1 MLRTFLIALVFVAS
15 IAANGLVPPDLSA
28 SNFVLTGA
36 DDVCDG
42 DVVMLGAYDVNGDFY
57 FLSKETKKSK
67 LVGVAATDVGE
78 EISDDLQWVLRSDG
92 EEYSLLTK
100 DLQKGICI
108 EGDKTNLTLS
118 TFGEATKWTIMPAA
132 DYAVRIYNSKV
143 PSRFISISGFGDEGA
158 YFGYYTESGADNIDL
173 LLYRYQDPTQA
184 FPLSDI
190 SDGLLRLTGTWT
202 ADELA
207 ALSFE
212 GVEALDMQSIRL
224 PLGAKSFTHY
234 PENEN
239 IPIYVSASQ
248 SKRVPAEWSFV
259 VCGGQLMK
267 NVVLNDAKPLLL
279 PYPVSVE
286 ASQMSYVRQLCGD
299 GGWETLVVPFDAAL
313 RFKEID
319 GDDAVFV
326 SAKTIPAGEPVLIR
340 PEKNST
346 KSENF
351 EIFSQKNKI
360 SSLENSGATFCGT
373 FQGFKLAED
382 SEDIYM
388 LSNDG
393 ETFSRAL
400 AGSMLSPFRA
410 YMRLSSSRTRLR
422 IIMPTGIP
430 SARLSADSKADV
442 FYDLS
447 GRRAKK
453 DSRGICVG
461 RNGKWLSL

>member
-1 MLRTFLIALVFVAS
+1 
-15 IAANGLVPPDLSA
+15 
-28 SNFVLTGA
+28 
-36 DDVCDG
+36 
-42 DVVMLGAYDVNGDFY
+42 
-57 FLSKETKKSK
+57 
-67 LVGVAATDVGE
+67 
-78 EISDDLQWVLRSDG
+78 
-92 EEYSLLTK
+92 
-100 DLQKGICI
+100 
-108 EGDKTNLTLS
+108 
-118 TFGEATKWTIMPAA
+118 
-132 DYAVRIYNSKV
+132 
-143 PSRFISISGFGDEGA
+143 
-158 YFGYYTESGADNIDL
+158 
-173 LLYRYQDPTQA
+173 
-184 FPLSDI
+184 
-190 SDGLLRLTGTWT
+190 
-202 ADELA
+202 
-207 ALSFE
+207 
-212 GVEALDMQSIRL
+212 
-224 PLGAKSFTHY
+224 
-234 PENEN
+234 
-239 IPIYVSASQ
+239 
-248 SKRVPAEWSFV
+248 
-259 VCGGQLMK
+259 MK

-299 GGWETLVVPFDAAL
+299 GGWETLVVPFDADVPEGVEAL